1 MKKTT
6 IVKKNVTFCSSI
18 TPISSLVKLCGNR
31 LPLTPRVSELGGLAF
46 PTKTV
51 RENRVGVPK
60 NFPPRPEICHLLVGA
75 THRARADP
83 PKCQKTRPQT
93 YGGKRPTL
101 GMRAWSSNAPPRAVL
116 GPKTSLP
123 AATAARLYVFT
134 SRAAAVE
141 VPNPTKQALT
151 DGATV
156 DFDEPGVKRRSTCTQ
171 QPTVP
176 NTGGARGHLGSRR
189 AKTRVGRHLARRPA
203 WRSVDGPCRSR
214 SAAVKKRAAG

>member
-1 MKKTT
+1 MNTVT
-6 IVKKNVTFCSSI
+6 IVNKNVTFCSSI

-60 NFPPRPEICHLLVGA
+60 ISAPPPEICDLLVGA

-116 GPKTSLP
+116 GPNFGLRRP
-123 AATAARLYVFT
+123 RFT
-134 SRAAAVE
+134 PLRRRRRAVE

-156 DFDEPGVKRRSTCTQ
+156 DFDESGVKRRSTCTQ

-176 NTGGARGHLGSRR
+176 NAGGARGHLGSRR
-189 AKTRVGRHLARRPA
+189 TKTRKAALAQR
-203 WRSVDGPCRSR
+203 
-214 SAAVKKRAAG
+214 

>member
-1 MKKTT
+1 M
-6 IVKKNVTFCSSI
+6 
-18 TPISSLVKLCGNR
+18 
-31 LPLTPRVSELGGLAF
+31 SELGGLAF

-51 RENRVGVPK
+51 RENRVGVSK
-60 NFPPRPEICHLLVGA
+60 IFAPPPEICQLLVGA

-93 YGGKRPTL
+93 HGGKRPTL
-101 GMRAWSSNAPPRAVL
+101 GMRAWSSNAPSRAVL
-116 GPKTSLP
+116 GPK
-123 AATAARLYVFT
+123 VT
-134 SRAAAVE
+134 SRFASLRRRRRAVE

-156 DFDEPGVKRRSTCTQ
+156 DFDEPGVKKRPTCTQ

-189 AKTRVGRHLARRPA
+189 AKTRMGRHLARRPA
-203 WRSVDGPCRSR
+203 WRSVDG
-214 SAAVKKRAAG
+214 RAPAGAGCLSLR